1 MDAKKRV
8 LMSLNN
14 EEPDKV
20 PSFELSIDN
29 IKICDHY
36 GEKYVFQGLVKSFKD
51 TYELSNGDTEKMTSM
66 ILSAT
71 ETRSYLKNALKPHV
85 DLYRKIGIDFATVPY
100 TGYVQFPMKC
110 FKDYFIDEFGRI
122 FDLKKN
128 PSDQMDIAYYRTGAF
143 TTFEDYEAFEPYEVN
158 HPRRE
163 KYVKTLKKTEKAIGG
178 SIYLIPSLWG
188 IFESTWQGFGFS
200 NFARLLGHKKKIK
213 KVFDDRGNF
222 ALELVKAFID
232 WGEDGVILIYDD
244 YGYKSQLLIHP
255 KYLKE
260 FVVPWIKR
268 ICDAAHKRGVKIIL
282 HSCGQIFQIFDDL
295 VKAGIDAI
303 HPLEPTT
310 ANPEYD
316 IFKLHEKYGDHLTF
330 VGNVSPQ
337 DLADKTPSE
346 IYDYTKKLIK
356 ELAPG
361 GGYIL
366 SSGHSINPAV
376 KLENF
381 LAMRKA

>member
-268 ICDAAHKRGVKIIL
+268 ICDAA
-282 HSCGQIFQIFDDL
+282 
-295 VKAGIDAI
+295 
-303 HPLEPTT
+303 
-310 ANPEYD
+310 
-316 IFKLHEKYGDHLTF
+316 
-330 VGNVSPQ
+330 
-337 DLADKTPSE
+337 
-346 IYDYTKKLIK
+346 
-356 ELAPG
+356 
-361 GGYIL
+361 
-366 SSGHSINPAV
+366 
-376 KLENF
+376 
-381 LAMRKA
+381 